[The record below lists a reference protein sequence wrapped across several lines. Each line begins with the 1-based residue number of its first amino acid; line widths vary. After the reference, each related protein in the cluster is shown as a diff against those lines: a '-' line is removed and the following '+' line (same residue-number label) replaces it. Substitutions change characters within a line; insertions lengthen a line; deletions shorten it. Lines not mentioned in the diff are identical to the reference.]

1 MRGGARPPPIV
12 PVVEATMDHVTVRRT
27 MKKLQDCFSYRGEDF
42 CCEPKRKYIKRF
54 TSRARRRVDRAV
66 ERAAK

>member
-1 MRGGARPPPIV
+1 
-12 PVVEATMDHVTVRRT
+12 MDHVTVRRT

-42 CCEPKRKYIKRF
+42 CCESKRKYVKRF

-66 ERAAK
+66 ERAVK

>member
-12 PVVEATMDHVTVRRT
+12 PVVEATMDHVTVRRM
-27 MKKLQDCFSYRGEDF
+27 MKNRGEDF
-42 CCEPKRKYIKRF
+42 CCEPTRKYIKRF